1 MSDTLCPTRNGL
13 RVALSEM
20 FVNIFHLHSRRK
32 PSSDTYVDMENHDY
46 FVSCGA
52 FESLISCN
60 DQRDVSTVEVCAKA
74 SVLLQMNS
82 SDQNRRRGPS
92 AKTTSQHRKQS
103 SIFMTITSLG
113 GA

>member
-20 FVNIFHLHSRRK
+20 FVNVFHLHSRRK

-52 FESLISCN
+52 F
-60 DQRDVSTVEVCAKA
+60 
-74 SVLLQMNS
+74 
-82 SDQNRRRGPS
+82 
-92 AKTTSQHRKQS
+92 
-103 SIFMTITSLG
+103 
-113 GA
+113 